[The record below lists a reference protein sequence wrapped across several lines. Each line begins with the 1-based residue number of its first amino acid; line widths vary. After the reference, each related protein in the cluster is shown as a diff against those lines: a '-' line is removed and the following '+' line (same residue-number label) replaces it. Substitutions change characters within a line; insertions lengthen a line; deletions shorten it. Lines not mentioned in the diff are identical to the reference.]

1 MLNKKGFTLVE
12 LLVVIAIIGILST
25 VAVVNLNSARN
36 KARVAAVQGSLSA
49 VIPAIILCNNE
60 NAAIAQT
67 GGTACAIAAPA
78 TAWSFSSNL
87 CVGHTEFGNWPSF
100 GNNGTAGT
108 CINVPSDGSFTITGV
123 AETGTTDTTVTCTA
137 TGCTT
142 S

>member
-49 VIPAIILCNNE
+49 IVPAIILCNNE
-60 NAAIAQT
+60 GEAITRAD
-67 GGTACAIAAPA
+67 GTACPTAAPA
-78 TAWSFSSNL
+78 AAWEFGDQL
-87 CVGHTEFGNWPSF
+87 CVSHAEFGTWPSF
-100 GNNGTAGT
+100 GNNGSAGT
-108 CINVPSDGSFTITGV
+108 CINDPDAGTFSVTGV
-123 AETGTTDTTVTCTA
+123 AETGASDTTITCTA
-137 TGCTT
+137 TGC